1 MKKIILVLFL
11 LTCTCYASQ
20 LDRTIVLD
28 NGLTY
33 DIRPTYA
40 NNQLCVDLAVSN
52 GFARLQDGEN
62 YDIHPVDS
70 NGSDVASIKF
80 YNTDFGRNFDAY
92 KCTAL
97 DVEKY
102 NQIVKFKMLY
112 PAWVEDK

>member
-1 MKKIILVLFL
+1 MQIISV
-11 LTCTCYASQ
+11 
-20 LDRTIVLD
+20 V
-28 NGLTY
+28 
-33 DIRPTYA
+33 
-40 NNQLCVDLAVSN
+40 LAVSN
-52 GFARLQDGEN
+52 GFARLQDGEK

-97 DVEKY
+97 DVEKF
-102 NQIVKFKMLY
+102 NQIIKFKMRY

>member
-1 MKKIILVLFL
+1 MKKIILALFL

-20 LDRTIVLD
+20 LNRIIVLD

-33 DIRPTYA
+33 NIRPTYV

-52 GFARLQDGEN
+52 GFAMLQDGEN
-62 YDIHPVDS
+62 YDIHPVNAD
-70 NGSDVASIKF
+70 GSDVASIKF
-80 YNTDFGRNFDAY
+80 YNADFGRNVNAY

-97 DVEKY
+97 GLDNFNK
-102 NQIVKFKMLY
+102 IVKFKMRY